1 MSTTTQNLAPVSEQ
15 AGFSWW
21 DKLFFSGRT
30 QLIPIR
36 IHDKPVVVEL
46 SPAAQKA
53 LARRD
58 TPLTAELMLY
68 FSCNIVKKIRFYQTT
83 PEDRDMVPITDKLQ
97 VFFNPV
103 IKRACNTEELFAHSV
118 PYSDFEV
125 IDEPRFTPKRVTI
138 HYKNGEW
145 SGEFR
150 L

>member
-21 DKLFFSGRT
+21 DKLFFSWRT

-53 LARRD
+53 LAQRE

-83 PEDRDMVPITDKLQ
+83 PEDRDMVPVK
-97 VFFNPV
+97 
-103 IKRACNTEELFAHSV
+103 ACNTEELFAHSV

-125 IDEPRFTPKRVTI
+125 VDEPRFTPKRVTI
-138 HYKNGEW
+138 HFKNGEW